1 MLQPLLC
8 PIGFRVVRV
17 AAVENREQNGLIF
30 VYRVDGDLS
39 GKRLLRDKFPRR
51 FMRTEH
57 RQLQGKTVLFLCQD
71 PAFSGILGG
80 SASRGFFLL
89 AAAGPFARLCR
100 RLTVC

>member
-1 MLQPLLC
+1 MLQTLLF
-8 PIGFRVVRV
+8 PIGLCAFRV
-17 AAVENREQNGLIF
+17 AAVENRELSGLIF
-30 VYRVDGDLS
+30 AYRIDADLS

-80 SASRGFFLL
+80 SAGRGFFLL